1 MTKETLTNLFCALT
15 IVLRREKLNYVLNT
29 PIPAQPVIDF
39 ITEEL
44 TRYNKHKKDEFD
56 VQSFLVKKFKV
67 TKSMLSHKMTEG
79 SSLDTHM
86 LHMTSNV
93 EQLEKLN
100 SLLSKEFATDVILT
114 LSLLVIL
121 ILSAIIICWKWTRA
135 YRSSKGC

>member
-15 IVLRREKLNYVLNT
+15 IVLRREKLKYVLNT

-56 VQSFLVKKFKV
+56 VQSFFVKKFKV

-114 LSLLVIL
+114 LSL
-121 ILSAIIICWKWTRA
+121 S
-135 YRSSKGC
+135 